1 MYASKN
7 LMKNSLGFS
16 SLTFTFTEYSTGC
29 VHKRNV
35 EYYTKKKQ
43 QREFVLKTEY
53 CNTKDYCNRQLLL
66 PSPNEGEFARCF
78 VHKTSLATASLCPHL
93 VLFSREDL
101 FILHT

>member
-1 MYASKN
+1 
-7 LMKNSLGFS
+7 MKNSLGFS

-29 VHKRNV
+29 VKKTRLD
-35 EYYTKKKQ
+35 YCIKKKQ
-43 QREFVLKTEY
+43 QSEFVDRKEC